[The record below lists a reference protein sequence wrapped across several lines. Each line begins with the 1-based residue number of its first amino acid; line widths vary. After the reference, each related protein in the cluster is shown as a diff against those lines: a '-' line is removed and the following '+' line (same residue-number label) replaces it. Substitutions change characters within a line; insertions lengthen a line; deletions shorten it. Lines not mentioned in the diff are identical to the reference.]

1 MTGDRAQSSAAAIA
15 GPGRV
20 IRRAGDR
27 ISFRL
32 HVRSAVVVL
41 VLLVVAAVMTV
52 LAVGTGDYPLSPSE
66 VIATLFGGGPPG
78 ADIVIETLRLP
89 RAMTALLVGAA
100 LGVAGAIFQSITR
113 NPLGSPDIIGF
124 TQGAA
129 VGAVLQIAVFGG
141 GTLAI
146 AAGAIGGGLAVAAAV
161 FLLALRTGSTQGYRL
176 VLIGI
181 GFSTLLASLTAF
193 LLTQITLESSQS
205 ARLWLVGSL
214 NGRGWEHV
222 VPVGIALAVLFPAV
236 GVLGRTLRQ
245 LELGDDAAAALGI
258 SVDRSRMWLIVV
270 AVGLTAVATAATGPI
285 AFVALAAPQLA
296 RRMTRATGPGLV
308 PSAALGAVLLVLS
321 DFLAQRIFPDTPLP
335 VGIVTGVVGGVYL
348 IWLLSREWKTKTR

>member
-1 MTGDRAQSSAAAIA
+1 MTGDGAPAAAIRVVRGA
-15 GPGRV
+15 GGRV
-20 IRRAGDR
+20 AL
-27 ISFRL
+27 RL
-32 HVRSAVVVL
+32 HVRSAVVVGG
-41 VLLVVAAVMTV
+41 LLVVALALTV
-52 LAVGTGDYPLSPSE
+52 LAVGTGDYPLSSRDVVE
-66 VIATLFGGGPPG
+66 TLLGGGPAG
-78 ADIVIETLRLP
+78 ADVVIETLRLP
-89 RAMTALLVGAA
+89 RATTALLVGGA

-129 VGAVLQIAVFGG
+129 VGAVLQIAVLGG

-146 AAGAIGGGLAVAAAV
+146 AAGAVVGGLAVAAAV
-161 FLLALRTGSTQGYRL
+161 FVLALRTGSTQGYRL

-193 LLTQITLESSQS
+193 LLTRVTLESSQS
-205 ARLWLVGSL
+205 ARLWLIGSL

-222 VPVGIALAVLFPAV
+222 VPVALALAVLLPAV

-258 SVDRSRMWLIVV
+258 AVDRARMWLVVV

-321 DFLAQRIFPDTPLP
+321 DLLAQRSFPDTPLP
-335 VGIVTGVVGGVYL
+335 VGIVTGVVGGLYL
-348 IWLLSREWKTKTR
+348 VWLLSREWRTRTR